1 MVSCYCKCRFCDA
14 ELYPLGKCYV
24 CKRCKTVALVNKMD
38 NNTRFSNIERT
49 IISIRK
55 YLESNS
61 TRLYDIEQRYMNHQE
76 LTQEESTIREYCIQ
90 FRDCQGWFSIFIK
103 NGVNTTDSLFRQKL
117 YQLLTLSLS
126 FEEVFGSSCVKLTV

>member
-1 MVSCYCKCRFCDA
+1 
-14 ELYPLGKCYV
+14 
-24 CKRCKTVALVNKMD
+24 MD

-61 TRLYDIEQRYMNHQE
+61 TRLYDIEQRYMNRQE
-76 LTQEESTIREYCIQ
+76 LTQEESTIREYCVQ
-90 FRDCQGWFSIFIK
+90 FQDCQGWFSRFIK
-103 NGVNTTDSLFRQKL
+103 NGVNTTDILFRQKL

>member
-1 MVSCYCKCRFCDA
+1 
-14 ELYPLGKCYV
+14 
-24 CKRCKTVALVNKMD
+24 MD

-55 YLESNS
+55 YLETDSA
-61 TRLYDIEQRYMNHQE
+61 RLHDIEQRYMNHQE
-76 LTQEESTIREYCIQ
+76 LTQKEVKIREYCVQ
-90 FRDCQGWFSIFIK
+90 FQDCRSWFSIFIK
-103 NGVNTTDSLFRQKL
+103 NGGNTTDILFRQKL

>member
-1 MVSCYCKCRFCDA
+1 
-14 ELYPLGKCYV
+14 
-24 CKRCKTVALVNKMD
+24 MD
-38 NNTRFSNIERT
+38 NNTLFSNIERT

-61 TRLYDIEQRYMNHQE
+61 TRLYDIEQRYMNRQE
-76 LTQEESTIREYCIQ
+76 LTQEESTIREYCVQ
-90 FRDCQGWFSIFIK
+90 FQDCQGWFSRFIK
-103 NGVNTTDSLFRQKL
+103 DGGNTTDILFRQKL

>member
-38 NNTRFSNIERT
+38 NNTLFSNIERT

-55 YLESNS
+55 YLETDSA
-61 TRLYDIEQRYMNHQE
+61 RLHDIEQRYMNHQE

-90 FRDCQGWFSIFIK
+90 FQDCRSWFNIFIK
-103 NGVNTTDSLFRQKL
+103 NGVDTTDILFRQKL